1 MSTLD
6 DIRAAIATWDNP
18 VHPEDA
24 RWLTT
29 GICLD
34 GKDSRLHSTKQL
46 REWCQHLLRAVDE
59 LNARLIA
66 RREACDA
73 YEKDLMEKH
82 RNPTTTP

>member
-46 REWCQHLLRAVDE
+46 REWCQHLLRAVA
-59 LNARLIA
+59 LNSTPGSSRAGKPA
-66 RREACDA
+66 MPTRRI
-73 YEKDLMEKH
+73 
-82 RNPTTTP
+82 